1 MNRDKTI
8 EKNYDRP
15 NQQPTMS
22 FLLWDTR
29 KVARVTVQVHPL
41 RGPHQDADEDDAVWC
56 MMKWSNIHDPCS
68 YYNVESSEAGQVR
81 IVLRY
86 LLLSIVSRC
95 QKAVPAFRPE
105 NRGVAHALFPGIFF
119 GSSGTLPDFGHL
131 MVQIFIPGFDS
142 SFEPS
147 ETYMVQQYGAD
158 WLMTLRKDFRAE
170 LLRLATEQRDG
181 HGVTPT
187 IRYNCR
193 VVDIDVHDGEV
204 ELQGG
209 QILEADLIVLASGIH
224 SDLKDRILGSNR
236 FVATPT
242 GQSIFRFL
250 VSAENAT
257 KAAGKL
263 PEWWNPDVGAYLS
276 IMRTNDDTNRALIT
290 YPCRDFKYVNFSC
303 AFPNHLLRERAEES
317 WPADGDH
324 DEVMK
329 IFKDF
334 PAPYSTFMKFGNYA
348 ITTHYPLPTYVRGRA
363 VLIGDAA
370 HAMAPF
376 QGQGGAQAIEDSEG
390 FRLLADAGVSRQDVP
405 AIFKRWDRAQR
416 PRASQVQDNTR

>member
-1 MNRDKTI
+1 MALKVIIIRAGVGGLATAAILRDNAEVVLLERGDEERISGGQGLGLGPNATKI
-8 EKNYDRP
+8 LDSLGYDRVRSRAV
-15 NQQPTMS
+15 TS
-22 FLLWDTR
+22 KGIKAYDT
-29 KVARVTVQVHPL
+29 ATGDL
-41 RGPHQDADEDDAVWC
+41 
-56 MMKWSNIHDPCS
+56 
-68 YYNVESSEAGQVR
+68 VEKISM
-81 IVLRY
+81 
-86 LLLSIVSRC
+86 
-95 QKAVPAFRPE
+95 
-105 NRGVAHALFPGIFF
+105 
-119 GSSGTLPDFGHL
+119 D
-131 MVQIFIPGFDS
+131 
-142 SFEPS
+142 
-147 ETYMVQQYGAD
+147 MVQQYGAD
-158 WLMTLRKDFRAE
+158 WLMTLRKDFRTE
-170 LLRLATEQRDG
+170 LLRLATEQRYG

-317 WPADGDH
+317 WLADGDH
-324 DEVMK
+324 DEVME

-334 PAPYSTFMKFGNYA
+334 PTPYSTFMKFGNYA
-348 ITTHYPLPTYVRGRA
+348 ITTLYPLMCEVARSSS
-363 VLIGDAA
+363 
-370 HAMAPF
+370 AMRRMPWLPSKAKAGPKP
-376 QGQGGAQAIEDSEG
+376 IEDAEG

-405 AIFKRWDRAQR
+405 AILKRWDQARR
-416 PRASQVQDNTR
+416 PRASQVQEHTRQASRKLNEKDSMNNMAYNWSYDSILKTLKALKG